1 MVTTASVLT
10 PAVVVV
16 AAVVTLVNVQE
27 FKRRWLSAHL
37 AREITRPV
45 YRTYSPGLV
54 ALLGAL
60 GAGVAFLLSP
70 PLARLG
76 HAGTAGIVLIAA
88 AGLALG
94 VAGLSFLGLGAAVHA
109 LLWPPDPL
117 VVYWWAAPLV
127 AGGILRFLH
136 LAEHDRRGAW
146 GLVAAVNRNGPVIMG
161 TAPAEPFWRAAGLL
175 AGLAPLAAVVAAGQ
189 GFSPADRA
197 ALAAAAVLVAGQ
209 TAWTDLRSRAVPER
223 LARLG
228 RLAGA
233 ALLRAGTVV
242 LAAGPVGAACADLWS
257 RGPTGVSGGL
267 LLAAWATLPWLL
279 LDLAFRL
286 GRSVPAPARVL
297 ATLIRVPLTGGFAAV
312 ALAVFHPR
320 PGFAVAALL
329 LAAAETATL
338 AAGRGRAAPLYISY
352 RSATGFLTGNPDR
365 ARNLAGKWL
374 RDAILNRPARP
385 DFNLIR
391 ALGKRAALAARGDS
405 TGDPAHRTGLD
416 ALCWAD
422 LADRLLDLVDSEVR
436 PRYPGRH
443 RARLDLAAGNARA
456 DVSWSR
462 AIVLTHAAAWDE
474 ACRQWGDCATRRM
487 LLGHPAHE
495 LFARAMITI
504 LLVRLGRTADAAR
517 AFDRLGRAATPVP
530 VLRACVALAGAALT
544 GGPALPVPPVTA
556 RALRSA
562 WWGEP
567 GGRLRSYWTAD
578 ESALIL
584 RAVTAADVAR

>member
-1 MVTTASVLT
+1 MVTAASVVT
-10 PAVVVV
+10 PAVVVM
-16 AAVVTLVNVQE
+16 ASVVTLVNVQE
-27 FKRRWLSAHL
+27 FKRRWLSAQL

-45 YRTYSPGLV
+45 HRTYSPGLV

-60 GAGVAFLLSP
+60 GAGVAFLLA
-70 PLARLG
+70 PLLTRLG
-76 HAGTAGIVLIAA
+76 QAGTAGIVLVAA
-88 AGLALG
+88 LGLALG

-117 VVYWWAAPLV
+117 VVYWWAIPLA
-127 AGGILRFLH
+127 AGGILRLLH
-136 LAEHDRRGAW
+136 LAEPDRRGAW
-146 GLVAAVNRNGPVIMG
+146 SMVVALNRYGPVIRG
-161 TAPAEPFWRAAGLL
+161 TAPAEPFWRVTGLL

-189 GFSPADRA
+189 GLSPAARA
-197 ALAAAAVLVAGQ
+197 ALAAAAVLVAVQ
-209 TAWTDLRSRAVPER
+209 ATWTDLRSLAIPER
-223 LARLG
+223 LARLS
-228 RLAGA
+228 RQAGT
-233 ALLRAGTVV
+233 ALLRGGTVV
-242 LAAGPVGAACADLWS
+242 VAAGPVGAAGAELWS
-257 RGPTGVSGGL
+257 RGPTGVAGGL
-267 LLAAWATLPWLL
+267 LLTALATLPWLL
-279 LDLAFRL
+279 VELTTRL
-286 GRSVPAPARVL
+286 GRTLPAPVRVA
-297 ATLIRVPLTGGFAAV
+297 ATLIRIPLTGGFAAV
-312 ALAVFHPR
+312 ALAAFHPR

-338 AAGRGRAAPLYISY
+338 AAGRGRGAPFHISY
-352 RSATGFLTGNPDR
+352 RSATGFLADNPDR
-365 ARNLAGKWL
+365 AQNLAGKWL

-385 DFNLIR
+385 DLNLIR
-391 ALGKRAALAARGDS
+391 ALAKRAALAGRGDS
-405 TGDPAHRTGLD
+405 TGDPAHRTGRD
-416 ALCWAD
+416 ALCWDD

-436 PRYPGRH
+436 PRYPGKH
-443 RARLDLAAGNARA
+443 VARLDLAADNARA

-517 AFDRLGRAATPVP
+517 AFDRLGRAPTPVP

-544 GGPALPVPPVTA
+544 GGPALPAPPVTA
-556 RALRSA
+556 RDLRSA

-584 RAVTAADVAR
+584 RDVAR